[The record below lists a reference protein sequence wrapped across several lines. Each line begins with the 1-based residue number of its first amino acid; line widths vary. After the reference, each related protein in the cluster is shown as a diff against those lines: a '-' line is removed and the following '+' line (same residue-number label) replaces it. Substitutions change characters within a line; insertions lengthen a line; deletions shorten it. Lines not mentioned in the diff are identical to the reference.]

1 MLQRLEQLLQMP
13 DNDHTTT
20 AVALA
25 TPPADYDDDDDD
37 EGVKEYDPS
46 ADEKEGDQQA
56 NFQPF
61 TDLYKRRF
69 LWYYDSYIKSIDDA
83 STKIKDGRQFE
94 STPFEYSN
102 NAARGKY
109 AYASLKTRFQR
120 VLQALEAEKDTWA
133 RDGKQLMA
141 DQHGTAMNLQH
152 QFGSLHSHYAKC
164 SGPSVEISLVDA
176 NPFVWILTFFGPQ
189 STDLS
194 GATINVRI
202 HFPFDFPEEQPRVT
216 VLTPLF
222 HHRISA
228 TTKAL
233 CYFPTK
239 LYDVQDHIESIV
251 AAVIEE
257 SPSYDPPALVNPVAS
272 VLLWGDENSRK
283 MYRRKL
289 RRSVQ
294 DAMESCDD
302 F

>member
-1 MLQRLEQLLQMP
+1 M
-13 DNDHTTT
+13 D
-20 AVALA
+20 
-25 TPPADYDDDDDD
+25 TPPADYDDDD
-37 EGVKEYDPS
+37 EIVAESEPSTHQKEDIEEAKFY
-46 ADEKEGDQQA
+46 
-56 NFQPF
+56 PF

-69 LWYYDSYIKSIDDA
+69 LWYYDSYLKAIDGA
-83 STKIKDGRQFE
+83 STKVKDGRQFE
-94 STPFEYSN
+94 NTPFEYGT
-102 NAARGKY
+102 NAMRGKY

-133 RDGKQLMA
+133 RDGRQLMA
-141 DQHGTAMNLQH
+141 NQHGTALNLQH
-152 QFGSLHSHYAKC
+152 QFESLHAHY
-164 SGPSVEISLVDA
+164 SGNNGPSVEISLVDA
-176 NPFVWILTFFGPQ
+176 NPFVWTLTFFGPQ

-194 GATINVRI
+194 GATINTRL

-239 LYDVQDHIESIV
+239 LYDVQNHIESIM
-251 AAVIEE
+251 AVVVDET
-257 SPSYDPPALVNPVAS
+257 PTYDPRALVNPAAS
-272 VLLWGDENSRK
+272 ALLWGYENSKK

-294 DAMESCDD
+294 DAMESCDE